1 MLIAA
6 LLSAHTRSSVSIPKS
21 WVTDTSPT
29 PSAAPLTMP
38 ASSASPELRAMVF
51 WVVDQSLIVREPHMA
66 APPLVER
73 RVDMHPAKSVSV
85 YTVMHWS
92 PFCHGKW

>member
-1 MLIAA
+1 
-6 LLSAHTRSSVSIPKS
+6 
-21 WVTDTSPT
+21 
-29 PSAAPLTMP
+29 MP

-51 WVVDQSLIVREPHMA
+51 WVVGQCLMVWDPHTA

-85 YTVMHWS
+85 YTTSSGS
-92 PFCHGKW
+92 PFCHGK